1 MANGLKSDTFSA
13 GLGFSTKMLVD
24 LPHEIFGN
32 RSLQLRCELSLQLNF
47 RNVFLPRNINVWK
60 LFCVIHQSGLLE
72 FAKRFFF
79 PKLVPTRAGCSL
91 VNDSPRRR
99 SGVNTG
105 YE

>member
-47 RNVFLPRNINVWK
+47 RNVFLPRDIDVWEF
-60 LFCVIHQSGLLE
+60 FCVVQESGLLK
-72 FAKRFFF
+72 FAERFFF

-91 VNDSPRRR
+91 VNDSPRRP